1 MVAPLPAGST
11 GLQRRTLL
19 TVSASTLLVLATF
32 VTPLATGVR
41 TAAALGTGTGGQAWL
56 LSAMSVGLAA
66 ALLVAGE
73 AADQLGRRRIF
84 TGGLVLLAVG
94 AAVSGLAG
102 STGVFLV
109 GRLLEGLGG
118 AGVLACSLGLL
129 SAAFPPGPGRANATA
144 AWGASVGAGTGLG
157 GVLTVLLD
165 TGTGWRTTYLVTAV
179 LCLALAATAR
189 LLLPD
194 LGTRT
199 RRRVDVVGPVLLVA
213 ALSLVLVGL
222 VGTRSG
228 FGTAAVVAF
237 LVLGAVLLV
246 VFVLVERRLAEPLVD
261 LTLFRL
267 PGFVGATV
275 GALVTGAA
283 VVGLMSFLAT
293 VVQRALG
300 ESLLAVTLLVLVWS
314 GVSTGTALAV
324 RFIPGVGGRLLL
336 SLGLGVSAVGLAG
349 LAVLGP
355 DGSSLRVLP
364 GLVVLGVGYGAANAA
379 LGREAVAHVPAE
391 RAAMGSGANNTAR
404 YLGAAV
410 GVTLVVLIT
419 VSGAPA
425 GTPAGLTAGWNAA
438 ALSGAALA
446 AAGAVAVLLIRPG
459 GGQRVRRRTS
469 PAPTSSVAA
478 TAALAAS
485 DSIDRRPVAAST
497 STATHSA
504 TAADQTATTATPSAA
519 AIPE

>member
-1 MVAPLPAGST
+1 VAVPVST
-11 GLQRRTLL
+11 HAQRRTLL
-19 TVSASTLLVLATF
+19 VVAASTLLVLATF

-41 TAAALGTGTGGQAWL
+41 TAATFGTGPGGQAWL

-73 AADQLGRRRIF
+73 AADQLGRRRVFI
-84 TGGLVLLAVG
+84 GGLVLLGAGAAVG
-94 AAVSGLAG
+94 AAAG
-102 STGVFLV
+102 STGVFLA

-129 SAAFPPGPGRANATA
+129 SAAFPPGPSRAHATA

-157 GVLTVLLD
+157 GVLTVVLD

-179 LCLALAATAR
+179 LALVLAVTTR
-189 LLLPD
+189 LVLPD
-194 LGTRT
+194 LGSRT

-228 FGTAAVVAF
+228 LGAAAVVGLLA
-237 LVLGAVLLV
+237 LGAVLLG
-246 VFVLVERRLAEPLVD
+246 VFVLVEGRLAEPLVD
-261 LTLFRL
+261 LALFRV
-267 PGFVGATV
+267 PGFVGASI

-283 VVGLMSFLAT
+283 VVGAMSFLAT
-293 VVQRALG
+293 VLQRALG
-300 ESLLAVTLLVLVWS
+300 ESLLAVTLCVLVWS
-314 GVSTGTALAV
+314 AVSTATALAV
-324 RFIPGVGGRLLL
+324 RWVPALGGRTLLA
-336 SLGLGVSAVGLAG
+336 LGLAVSAAGLAG

-355 DGSSLRVLP
+355 DASAFRVLP

-410 GVTLVVLIT
+410 GVTLVVLVS
-419 VSGAPA
+419 VSGAPV

-438 ALSGAALA
+438 ALAAAALSGV
-446 AAGAVAVLLIRPG
+446 GALAVLLIRPSRA
-459 GGQRVRRRTS
+459 GQRTRSRPRPVATS
-469 PAPTSSVAA
+469 RVAM
-478 TAALAAS
+478 TAAVAAS
-485 DSIDRRPVAAST
+485 DSTVSRPVAASS
-497 STATHSA
+497 STATHST
-504 TAADQTATTATPSAA
+504 TAAVQTATTESRSAA
-519 AIPE
+519 AMPE